1 MLTPMLIKIKK
12 GLDLPISG
20 QAIQMI
26 EDAAP
31 VRHVAVLGPD
41 YIDLKPTM
49 LVNEGDSVKLGQAL
63 FEHKKL
69 PSVRFT
75 APGAGKITAIQRGA
89 QRRLLSVIIRLDST
103 EDQETFTAYSSEQ
116 LASLTAEQ
124 VIDNLL
130 ASGLWTALRTR
141 PYSKI
146 PDPDTQPAA
155 IFITAMDT
163 NPLAAD
169 PAPIIAAE
177 AASFDHGLN
186 VLAHLTP
193 GSLWVCKAPDADFPI
208 PHNLSQVKVANF
220 AGPHPAGL
228 AGTHIHFLEPVNA
241 HRTVWYL
248 NYQEVIAIGKLFTTG
263 QLWTER
269 IIALG
274 GPQVKYPQQLHTRLG
289 ITLPMHPG
297 KGSARLLRTRLGAS
311 LEELLEGELAESTE
325 NRIISGSVWSG
336 RRAAEWSSYLG
347 RHHLQ
352 VSVIKEKPEREFLGW
367 LAPGRKK
374 FSQMNVLLSSFFRNR
389 NETFDFTA
397 GQNGSPR
404 AMIPT
409 GSFEEVMPLDILPT
423 QLLRALL
430 VGDTDMAQKLGCLEL
445 DEEDL
450 ALCSFVCV
458 GKHDYGAILRENLRQ
473 IEKEG

>member
-1 MLTPMLIKIKK
+1 MIIRIKK

-20 QAIQMI
+20 QTEQII
-26 EDAAP
+26 ENTSP
-31 VRHVAVLGPD
+31 VRHVAIIGTD

-69 PSVRFT
+69 PGVFFT
-75 APGAGKITAIQRGA
+75 APGAGKITAIHRGA
-89 QRRLLSVIIRLDST
+89 KRKLLSVIIKLDAI
-103 EDQETFTAYSSEQ
+103 EEQETFAAYSPDQ
-116 LASLTAEQ
+116 LPNLTAEQ
-124 VIDNLL
+124 VIKNLL
-130 ASGLWTALRTR
+130 ASGLWSALRTR
-141 PYSKI
+141 PYSKV
-146 PDPDTQPAA
+146 PDPVTRPAA

-169 PAPIIAAE
+169 PAPIIVAE
-177 AASFDHGLN
+177 AGSFDHGLN
-186 VLAHLTP
+186 VLVHLTSGP
-193 GSLWVCKAPDADFPI
+193 LWVCKAPQADFPL
-208 PHNLSQVKVANF
+208 PENLTKLRLASF

-241 HRTVWYL
+241 HKIVWYL

-263 QLWTER
+263 RLWTER

-274 GPQVKYPQQLHTRLG
+274 GPQVK
-289 ITLPMHPG
+289 HP
-297 KGSARLLRTRLGAS
+297 RLLRTRLGAS
-311 LEELLEGELAESTE
+311 LEDLLEGDLAESAK

-336 RRAAEWSSYLG
+336 HHAVEKLAYLG

-352 VSVIKEKPEREFLGW
+352 VSAIKEKPDRKFLGW
-367 LAPGRKK
+367 LAPKRRE

-389 NETFDFTA
+389 NETFNFTA

-409 GSFEEVMPLDILPT
+409 GSFEEIMPLDILPT
-423 QLLRALL
+423 QLLRYLL

-458 GKHDYGAILRENLRQ
+458 GKHDYGTILRENLRQ

>member
-1 MLTPMLIKIKK
+1 MSMLIRIKK

-20 QAIQMI
+20 QPIQMI
-26 EDAAP
+26 EEAPP
-31 VRHVAVLGPD
+31 VRHVAILGPD
-41 YIDLKPTM
+41 YIDLKPAM
-49 LVNEGDSVKLGQAL
+49 RVDEGDSVKLGQAL

-69 PSVRFT
+69 PNVLIT
-75 APGAGKITAIQRGA
+75 APGAGKIIAIHRGA
-89 QRRLLSVIIRLDST
+89 RRRLLSVIIQLDPV
-103 EDQETFTAYSSEQ
+103 EDQETFAAYTPDKLPHLS
-116 LASLTAEQ
+116 ADQ
-124 VIDNLL
+124 VIENLL
-130 ASGLWTALRTR
+130 QSGSWAALRTR

-146 PDPDTQPAA
+146 PDPATQPAA
-155 IFITAMDT
+155 IFVTAMDT

-169 PAPIIAAE
+169 PAPIIATE
-177 AASFDHGLN
+177 ADAFAHGLT
-186 VLAHLTP
+186 VLTHLTAGP
-193 GSLWVCKAPDADFPI
+193 LWVCKADDAHFPL
-208 PHNLSQVKVANF
+208 PEDLAQLQVASF

-228 AGTHIHFLEPVNA
+228 AGTHIHFLNPVNV
-241 HRTVWYL
+241 HKTVWYL

-263 QLWTER
+263 RLWTQR

-274 GPQVKYPQQLHTRLG
+274 GPQVKYPQVLHSRLG
-289 ITLPMHPG
+289 ATLPAHPG

-311 LEELLEGELAESTE
+311 LDELLDGELADSTD

-336 RRAAEWSSYLG
+336 RRAADWSAYLG

-352 VSVIKEKPEREFLGW
+352 ISAIREHTEREFLGW

-374 FSQMNVLLSSFFRNR
+374 FSQMNVLISSFLRNR
-389 NETFDFTA
+389 GETFDFTA
-397 GQNGSPR
+397 SQNGSPR

-409 GSFEEVMPLDILPT
+409 GSFEEIMPLDILPT

-430 VGDTDMAQKLGCLEL
+430 VGDTEMAQKLGCLEL

-458 GKHDYGAILRENLRQ
+458 GKHDYGLILRENLRQ

>member
-1 MLTPMLIKIKK
+1 
-12 GLDLPISG
+12 
-20 QAIQMI
+20 
-26 EDAAP
+26 
-31 VRHVAVLGPD
+31 VLF
-41 YIDLKPTM
+41 T
-49 LVNEGDSVKLGQAL
+49 
-63 FEHKKL
+63 HKKL
-69 PSVRFT
+69 PDVQFT
-75 APGAGKITAIQRGA
+75 APGAGRITAIHRGA
-89 QRRLLSVIIRLDST
+89 RRRLLSVVIQLAAAGNHAT
-103 EDQETFTAYSSEQ
+103 EEHETFAAYAPEQ
-116 LASLTAEQ
+116 LSGLTADQ
-124 VIDNLL
+124 VRENLL

-146 PDPDTQPAA
+146 PDPAAKPAA

-169 PAPIIAAE
+169 PAPIIREQAE
-177 AASFDHGLN
+177 SFHHGLI
-186 VLAHLTP
+186 VLAHLTT
-193 GSLWVCKAPDADFPI
+193 GSLWVCKAPEADFPL
-208 PHNLSQVKVANF
+208 PGNLAQLRVADF

-228 AGTHIHFLEPVNA
+228 AGTHIHFLTPVGA
-241 HRTVWYL
+241 RKTVWYL

-263 QLWTER
+263 RLWTER
-269 IIALG
+269 VIALG
-274 GPQVKYPQQLHTRLG
+274 GPQVSRP
-289 ITLPMHPG
+289 
-297 KGSARLLRTRLGAS
+297 RLLRTRLGAS
-311 LEELLEGELAESTE
+311 LDDLLENELSPSAGED

-336 RRAAEWSSYLG
+336 RQASGWSAYLG

-352 VSVIKEKPEREFLGW
+352 VSVIREKPEREFFGW
-367 LAPGRKK
+367 LMPGRRK
-374 FSQMNVLLSSFFRNR
+374 FSQMNVMLSSFFRKR
-389 NETFDFTA
+389 DETFDLTA

-423 QLLRALL
+423 QLLRSLL

-458 GKHDYGAILRENLRQ
+458 GKHDYGTILRENLRQ